1 MSEIVFRDPDIDRE
15 LDMQCLRLYRV
26 TESKEETAKML
37 GWTVNEVNIRLKRL
51 HRNGTIRSEIM
62 GCMK

>member
-1 MSEIVFRDPDIDRE
+1 MSEIVFRDPDIDKE
-15 LDMQCLRLYRV
+15 LDQQCLRLYRV